1 MVSVGS
7 LRFINLI
14 FSFSMYSI
22 SQPYFLFFFW
32 GAAFLD
38 KKIKLVNEDDET
50 YHKTD
55 NNSGYLYVSGSK
67 VKS

>member
-1 MVSVGS
+1 
-7 LRFINLI
+7 
-14 FSFSMYSI
+14 MYSI